1 MSIGSDGARMNIL
14 VLDDQVALLELVSR
28 ILRSL
33 GHRII
38 ATSDPTE
45 ALDAI
50 EHDDIDLLISDVC
63 MPGTT
68 GPEFV
73 TNARSIVPGL
83 AILYVSASE
92 RPDVAPCSVKPFDR
106 RDISNAIHRALAANA
121 LRPPIVVTPTP
132 ELIPWP
138 DTARPIE
145 HVDED
150 LSILA
155 SR

>member
-1 MSIGSDGARMNIL
+1 MRRATDRAALMNVL
-14 VLDDQVALLELVSR
+14 VLHDEAGTLESIAD

-33 GHRII
+33 GHRVIG
-38 ATSDPTE
+38 TSDTTE
-45 ALDAI
+45 ALDAV
-50 EHDDIDLLISDVC
+50 EHD
-63 MPGTT
+63 
-68 GPEFV
+68 
-73 TNARSIVPGL
+73 
-83 AILYVSASE
+83 
-92 RPDVAPCSVKPFDR
+92 VKPFDR

-138 DTARPIE
+138 DTGRPIE

>member
-1 MSIGSDGARMNIL
+1 MNVLILGDEAGTLESIAD
-14 VLDDQVALLELVSR
+14 

-33 GHRII
+33 GHRVIG
-38 ATSDPTE
+38 TSDATH
-45 ALDAI
+45 ALDAV
-50 EHDDIDLLISDVC
+50 EHDDVDLLIADVAVLKKD
-63 MPGTT
+63 
-68 GPEFV
+68 PEFV

-132 ELIPWP
+132 EMIPWP